1 MHCKEYL
8 QLLSGHLDRTNSE
21 KEEKRLQGHLKSCKH
36 CRELLA
42 QMEAND
48 LLINDEAIVPP
59 ADLTQ
64 RIMARVE
71 KEPRKRVNRRRI
83 ISYAA
88 AGLAAAAMFTLVMT
102 GRIPLLSREKVS
114 ANLPSDPLSSVSAFY
129 DEAEEYLDKLGEAND
144 VCATEY
150 APTDSGNDLTAPN
163 GTPTESNAFPPIFTG
178 AADIENDAVTEAPQK
193 IDTPPPTEAVPIPT
207 DAAPEEPSE
216 VSARSTEPVESDIG
230 LPAPV
235 PITGIPGSVPPED
248 CMLPTEAPTEPTEIV
263 AEPILPD
270 ASNER
275 TPPKRGLP
283 HETVGVF
290 PGGPVL
296 VIWDAA
302 DASISPY
309 ADLEAVELK
318 NLPISSDTA
327 LLFPRFMQSLPLAEH
342 SILNNSLP
350 ASEPQFSVTAY
361 KTSYETFHSVLLDY
375 VGTYEL
381 TVYYPTTDGDYT
393 QGLLLLITKTAS

>member
-21 KEEKRLQGHLKSCKH
+21 KEEKRLQGHLKGCKH

-59 ADLTQ
+59 ADLTR
-64 RIMARVE
+64 RIMAQVE
-71 KEPRKRVNRRRI
+71 KEPHKRINRRRI

-114 ANLPSDPLSSVSAFY
+114 ADLPSDPLSSVSAFY
-129 DEAEEYLDKLGEAND
+129 DEAEEYLDKLGED
-144 VCATEY
+144 DGTDATECI
-150 APTDSGNDLTAPN
+150 PSTSGNDLISLN
-163 GTPTESNAFPPIFTG
+163 GTTEPEATPPQLETTPVIANG
-178 AADIENDAVTEAPQK
+178 SLIEEPQK
-193 IDTPPPTEAVPIPT
+193 VDTPPATEPPTEAAPLPT
-207 DAAPEEPSE
+207 DAAPQAPTEAP
-216 VSARSTEPVESDIG
+216 AQPTEPTAPDQGQSPPNDI
-230 LPAPV
+230 LC
-235 PITGIPGSVPPED
+235 T
-248 CMLPTEAPTEPTEIV
+248 LPTAAPTEPTEAT
-263 AEPILPD
+263 AEPILLD
-270 ASNER
+270 ASNDR
-275 TPPKRGLP
+275 TPPKRDLR
-283 HETVGVF
+283 HETVGAF
-290 PGGPVL
+290 PDGPVL

-302 DASISPY
+302 DASMSPY
-309 ADLEAVELK
+309 ADLEAVALK
-318 NLPISSDTA
+318 NLPVSSDTS
-327 LLFPRFMQSLPLAEH
+327 LLFPRFMQALPLAEN

-350 ASEPQFSVTAY
+350 VSEPHFSVTAY
-361 KTSYETFHSVLLDY
+361 RTSYKTFNSVLLDY
-375 VGTYEL
+375 VGAYEL

>member
-8 QLLSGHLDRTNSE
+8 QLLSGHLDHTNSE

-59 ADLTQ
+59 SDLTQ
-64 RIMARVE
+64 RIMAQVE

-114 ANLPSDPLSSVSAFY
+114 VDLPSDPLNSVNSFY
-129 DEAEEYLDKLGEAND
+129 NEAEDYLDKLGED
-144 VCATEY
+144 DGTDATECV
-150 APTDSGNDLTAPN
+150 PDSSCNDLTVPSGATEPETAPSTTDITLN
-163 GTPTESNAFPPIFTG
+163 APVEAPREIDEPDPTE
-178 AADIENDAVTEAPQK
+178 
-193 IDTPPPTEAVPIPT
+193 PPTEAVKSPT
-207 DAAPEEPSE
+207 EAAPQE
-216 VSARSTEPVESDIG
+216 STEAPAQPTEPTVSDAE
-230 LPAPV
+230 PTV
-235 PITGIPGSVPPED
+235 PDQGQTPPND
-248 CMLPTEAPTEPTEIV
+248 TVCTLPTTAPTEPIENV
-263 AEPILPD
+263 AEPTLPD
-270 ASNER
+270 PVNDL
-275 TPPKRGLP
+275 TPPKRDLRR
-283 HETVGVF
+283 ETVGVF
-290 PGGPVL
+290 PDGPVL

-302 DASISPY
+302 DASMSPY
-309 ADLEAVELK
+309 ADLEAVALK
-318 NLPISSDTA
+318 NLPVSSDTS
-327 LLFPRFMQSLPLAEH
+327 LLFPRFMQALPLAEN

-350 ASEPQFSVTAY
+350 TSDSQFSVTAY
-361 KTSYETFHSVLLDY
+361 KTSYKTFNSVLLDY
-375 VGTYEL
+375 VGAYEL